1 MTLKRLLTL
10 CLLAL
15 TTAAMAADMSE
26 AQFKS
31 WMSGLTL
38 DGLKFYEIE
47 KDGSKLQAS
56 FINPAAPQLNPRMV
70 TMTPLAAFADYQKML
85 DNPKMRMGPTQGF
98 SFKGLRVIT
107 VDTQSEI
114 GMLVAVD
121 ENGQSGPNFHIFHTF
136 TAVLKGCVS
145 SRAVTGQPLH
155 VGNVNIALVNLNQ
168 LDGLQLM
175 QHA

>member
-114 GMLVAVD
+114 GMLVAV
-121 ENGQSGPNFHIFHTF
+121 EAKAINKTIT
-136 TAVLKGCVS
+136 VS
-145 SRAVTGQPLH
+145 FPSKSTQAAIEAGLTR
-155 VGNVNIALVNLNQ
+155 VGVA
-168 LDGLQLM
+168 DKK
-175 QHA
+175 

>member
-56 FINPAAPQLNPRMV
+56 FINPAAPHLNPRMV

-107 VDTQSEI
+107 LDTQSEI
-114 GMLVAVD
+114 GMLVAV
-121 ENGQSGPNFHIFHTF
+121 EAKAINKTIT
-136 TAVLKGCVS
+136 VS
-145 SRAVTGQPLH
+145 FPSKSTQAAIEAGLTR
-155 VGNVNIALVNLNQ
+155 VGVA
-168 LDGLQLM
+168 DKK
-175 QHA
+175 